1 MTTIIVVVSKYL
13 IILFMLA
20 YTFDCFNVFRYGSE
34 ESRKNI
40 YSRQRI
46 WMFCIQTLSFLALF
60 LTQQDG
66 KLIIFYLIQLVI
78 SGGLLLIFK
87 FAYPSANKLVLNNMC
102 MLLAVGFIILTRLS
116 YAKAIRQFSIVIVGL
131 AICMFIPFLF
141 RRIKLFDKMAWIFS
155 AFGIAALSMV
165 LLFSKVVNG
174 SKINVSI
181 MGITFQPSEI
191 VKISFVFAI
200 AGLLYKSE
208 SIKQV
213 IISAVIAG
221 LHVVILVLS
230 KDLGTAVLF
239 FAVYFAVLFVAT
251 RKLLYYLFGLLA
263 GGMASVVGYKIFSH
277 VRVRVQAWRD
287 PIASI
292 DNAGYQVAQSLFAIG
307 TGSWFGMGIG
317 QGAPNTIPVVEQDFV
332 FAAICEELGVLF
344 GICLILICVSCFVMF
359 MNIAMRFQNKFYKLL
374 AVGIAVTYGFQV
386 FLTIGGVTKF
396 IPLTGVTLPL
406 VSYGGS
412 SVVVSLMIFFLIEG
426 MYITV
431 KDEQNAIK
439 KQQDMLKKQPE
450 SGVKKQETLREGG
463 PFYEAGK

>member
-20 YTFDCFNVFRYGSE
+20 YTFDCFSVFRHGNE

-66 KLIIFYLIQLVI
+66 KVIIFYLMQLVI
-78 SGGLLLIFK
+78 CRGLLILNRI
-87 FAYPSANKLVLNNMC
+87 AYPSANKLVLNNMC

-116 YAKAIRQFSIVIVGL
+116 YTKASRQFAIVVVGL
-131 AICMFIPFLF
+131 AICMFVPFLF
-141 RRIKLFDKMAWIFS
+141 RKFKSIDQFAWIFA
-155 AFGIAALSMV
+155 AFGIVSLSMV

-174 SKINVSI
+174 SKINISI
-181 MGITFQPSEI
+181 MGVTFQPSEI
-191 VKISFVFAI
+191 VKISFAFAI
-200 AGLLYKSE
+200 AGLLVKSE
-208 SIKQV
+208 SFKQV
-213 IISAVIAG
+213 FISAVVAG
-221 LHVVILVLS
+221 LHVIILVLS

-239 FAVYFAVLFVAT
+239 FAVYIAVLFVST
-251 RKLLYYLFGLLA
+251 RKPLYYLLGLLA
-263 GGMASVVGYKIFSH
+263 GGVASVAGYYLFSH

-287 PIASI
+287 PFSAI
-292 DNAGYQVAQSLFAIG
+292 DNAGYQAAQSLFAIG
-307 TGSWFGMGIG
+307 TGDWFGMGIG
-317 QGAPNTIPVVEQDFV
+317 QGAPNTIPVVEADFV
-332 FAAICEELGVLF
+332 FAAICEELGVIF
-344 GICLILICVSCFVMF
+344 GLCLILVCVSCFVMF

-374 AVGIAVTYGFQV
+374 AVGIAVSYGFQV

-412 SVVVSLMIFFLIEG
+412 SVMVSLLMFFLIEG
-426 MYITV
+426 MYIAV
-431 KDEQNAIK
+431 KDEHPSVPS
-439 KQQDMLKKQPE
+439 KQASAGE
-450 SGVKKQETLREGG
+450 GGVSGVN
-463 PFYEAGK
+463 